1 MQADRA
7 RAGPTRHAGRASG
20 RSIEAMTSS
29 MSAPSRSRPR
39 VVTHHA
45 VSLDGATTG
54 FSPDLGAF
62 YGLISTWREDVT
74 LVGADT
80 ILAQEQA
87 LAAGPCGPGPNSD
100 GPLLAVVDSRGR
112 VSEWEALRSAGHW
125 RDAIRIEADRP
136 GERVDLRRTL
146 ERLAEQGAETVR
158 VDSGGRLSGALLE
171 RGLVDEVSLL
181 VHPVAVGAES
191 APRWYGA
198 SNAPMMFTLDHV
210 ESVAGDL
217 VWLRYLR
224 RG

>member
-1 MQADRA
+1 
-7 RAGPTRHAGRASG
+7 
-20 RSIEAMTSS
+20 MTSS
-29 MSAPSRSRPR
+29 MPASSRSSLR
-39 VVTHHA
+39 VIAHHA

-54 FSPDLGAF
+54 FAPDTGTF

-87 LAAGPCGPGPNSD
+87 LAAGPLGPGPGPDPD

-112 VSEWEALRSAGHW
+112 VTAWEALRNAGHW

-181 VHPVAVGAES
+181 VHPVAVGTES